1 MTIERVMMIIVIDII
16 NSCRYFVGREQKKME
31 GNNSEIIIIN
41 FDLIQTDAKNIILGN
56 AFANSLNYSVL
67 SSIKAQNISVYE

>member
-1 MTIERVMMIIVIDII
+1 MMIERVMMIIVIDMI
-16 NSCRYFVGREQKKME
+16 NSCRYFVGREEKME